1 MTRAQHVKSFHL
13 INSVAATVSPAEAQR
28 LAANPAVAAIV
39 PDETLH
45 AAGTPSALGTAAA
58 PRAATA
64 HGITPPPGV
73 CAPPGQVQLNPE
85 AIINIHAATQDGTG
99 PSAQSLG
106 YTGAGVKVAFIAG
119 GIDVNNPEF
128 IRPNGQHVFV
138 DFQDFSNTGSNT
150 EGDALESFID
160 AGSIAAQ
167 GSRTYDL
174 SGWGQRHL
182 QPSLPDPRARQLRR
196 ARASSASTSRRRR
209 HLGQLVDSRGNRLRG
224 HRRSRRR
231 AERVLRIRAV
241 PDGSEHRP
249 DEDGERR
256 GRGRGCDRDG
266 GVRGRGEFE
275 HHRLAWVP
283 TRR

>member
-1 MTRAQHVKSFHL
+1 MTVAPKFLVGFVSASLLGASVSFSSIGRAQAAAATQAPLTAAQARAFATNVSDKVIVVFKNQLAAEPESSTRASSCDAAVNTVQRPVLNELTMTRAQHVKSFHL
-13 INSVAATVSPAEAQR
+13 IMPFVAATVSPAEAQR

-73 CAPPGQVQLNPE
+73 CAAPGQVQLNPE

-150 EGDALESFID
+150 EGDALELFID
-160 AGSIAAQ
+160 AGCIR
-167 GSRTYDL
+167 G
-174 SGWGQRHL
+174 
-182 QPSLPDPRARQLRR
+182 ARL
-196 ARASSASTSRRRR
+196 TD
-209 HLGQLVDSRGNRLRG
+209 V
-224 HRRSRRR
+224 
-231 AERVLRIRAV
+231 
-241 PDGSEHRP
+241 
-249 DEDGERR
+249 
-256 GRGRGCDRDG
+256 
-266 GVRGRGEFE
+266 
-275 HHRLAWVP
+275 
-283 TRR
+283 